1 MKALVLIDIQNDYF
15 PGGRFSLKGMKKAAR
30 NARKVLDEFRTSGDL
45 VVHIRHV
52 SVKPGATFF
61 LPDTDGAMIHELV
74 APLAGERVLVKH
86 YPNSFRE
93 TGLDELLKENG
104 VDELHIAG
112 AMTNMCVD
120 TTTRAAFDLG
130 YRVKLHKDACAA
142 RPLFGTGL
150 VHLVSIKTLGAAFA
164 ELV

>member
-1 MKALVLIDIQNDYF
+1 MRALVLIDIQNDYF
-15 PGGRFSLKGMKKAAR
+15 PGGRFSLKGIKKAAR
-30 NARKVLDEFRTSGDL
+30 KARAILDEFRATGDL
-45 VVHIRHV
+45 IVHIQHISTR
-52 SVKPGATFF
+52 SGATFF
-61 LPDTDGAMIHELV
+61 LPDTDGAKIHELV
-74 APLAGERVLVKH
+74 EPLAGERVLVKH

-93 TGLDELLKENG
+93 TGLDELLKEKG
-104 VDELHIAG
+104 IDELHIAG

-130 YRVKLHKDACAA
+130 YRVKLHQDACAA

-150 VHLVSIKTLGAAFA
+150 VHLVSIKTLGSTFA